1 MARGRPTRRSAKRD
15 KIFFEAIESG
25 LKIEDAAKGAG
36 YSLRS
41 VMYYKAKDLAF
52 KKQFEESAALY
63 DEAAFFRM
71 KGKLLEMAENG
82 WNEEKI
88 VQRTKKNKDGKSEP
102 QAAIVT
108 RTKKQSPTLMLESLR
123 VLEAGRFNYARKRE
137 DSDLESATESIEE
150 IDQQLSALLGR
161 FVK

>member
-1 MARGRPTRRSAKRD
+1 
-15 KIFFEAIESG
+15 
-25 LKIEDAAKGAG
+25 
-36 YSLRS
+36 
-41 VMYYKAKDLAF
+41 
-52 KKQFEESAALY
+52 
-63 DEAAFFRM
+63 
-71 KGKLLEMAENG
+71 MAENG